1 RQKQGRLPSDGIVM
15 KSIVSTD
22 LAAQVAAG
30 FGVKL
35 LDVLVGF
42 KYIGEQIKRLEE
54 EGTGTYLFGFEE
66 SHGYLAGTYARDK
79 DAVQAAA
86 LVAEAALYYQEVEG
100 KTLLDVL
107 EEIYQTYGY
116 YLDEQV
122 AMSFPGLEGKEKINR
137 LMANLRAL
145 DQNTIGGVPLVS
157 QEDYWSG
164 QGWRVEDE
172 QEYPLSLPRSNLLR
186 FSFQGGGYA
195 MARPSGTE
203 PKIRFYFCV
212 RGETQQEARE
222 RLAAV
227 KEEFLRL
234 AGVNSL

>member
-1 RQKQGRLPSDGIVM
+1 
-15 KSIVSTD
+15 
-22 LAAQVAAG
+22 
-30 FGVKL
+30 
-35 LDVLVGF
+35 
-42 KYIGEQIKRLEE
+42 
-54 EGTGTYLFGFEE
+54 
-66 SHGYLAGTYARDK
+66 
-79 DAVQAAA
+79 
-86 LVAEAALYYQEVEG
+86 VAEAALYYQEVEG